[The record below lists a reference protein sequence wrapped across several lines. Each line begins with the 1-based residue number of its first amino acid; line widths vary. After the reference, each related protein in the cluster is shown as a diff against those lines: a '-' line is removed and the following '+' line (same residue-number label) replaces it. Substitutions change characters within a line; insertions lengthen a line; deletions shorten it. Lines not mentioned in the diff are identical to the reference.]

1 MSPHARPGAALRSPF
16 ALLVLLAPLALA
28 MSSPAKADPLSA
40 YGSYVGEDHSFH
52 DHHHESLRGI
62 NLSEANLTSANF
74 TDAQLRD
81 GIFVDA
87 IAADALFTSA
97 ILWGANLSG
106 ADLTRANLSA
116 ANLKEAIFTN
126 AVLWDA
132 NLAGS
137 ELKDADFRGAHLL
150 GADLTNVLNGQFA
163 DFTGAYFDADTQLAP
178 SIDDSVMYYVV
189 GVCPTNANQYWIDT
203 DRDGDG
209 DSCQGATPLPE
220 PGSIAMLAGSA
231 LLAALARRR
240 HEQRGEA
247 ERSTG

>member
-28 MSSPAKADPLSA
+28 VSNSAAADPLSA

-52 DHHHESLRGI
+52 DHHHENLREI

-74 TDAQLRD
+74 ADAQLRAALL
-81 GIFVDA
+81 VDVVA
-87 IAADALFTSA
+87 VDALFTSA
-97 ILWGANLSG
+97 ILWDANLSG
-106 ADLTRANLSA
+106 ADLTRANLSY
-116 ANLKEAIFTN
+116 ANLKNAILAN
-126 AVLWDA
+126 ARLWDA
-132 NLAGS
+132 NLTGS
-137 ELKDADFRGAHLL
+137 ELKNADFRGAHLP
-150 GADLTNVLNGQFA
+150 GANLTNVVNGNLA
-163 DFTGAYFDADTQLAP
+163 DFAGAYFDADTQLAP

-189 GVCPTNANQYWIDT
+189 GVCPTNANQYWIDI
-203 DRDGDG
+203 DRDGHG

-240 HEQRGEA
+240 G
-247 ERSTG
+247 